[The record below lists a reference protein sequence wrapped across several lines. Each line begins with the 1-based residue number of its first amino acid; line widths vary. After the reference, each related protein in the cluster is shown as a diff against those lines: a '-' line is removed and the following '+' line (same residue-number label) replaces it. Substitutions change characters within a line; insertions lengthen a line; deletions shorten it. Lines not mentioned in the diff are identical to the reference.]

1 MMRIR
6 GFVGAMAFCLA
17 GWAGAAPP
25 PGEFPGE
32 RAYRIEELG
41 PGIFAFV
48 NPETS
53 GPIPSGNVTVVVG
66 DDGALVVDS
75 GRFPTLAR
83 RMIADIRKK
92 TDQPVRYLV
101 HTHWHV
107 DHIVG
112 DGEFAAA
119 FPGMTFVSTDF
130 TRGKM
135 LEKQVPYLRDVEK
148 NDGGYLEQI
157 DALLAKG
164 KRDDGTP
171 IPEESKTYLRNTV
184 ADLRLEMAELAGSR
198 VVEPRVT
205 FDRSLTIHLGKREV
219 RVFFLGAGNTAGD
232 TAVYVPDGR
241 VVAAGDLLVAPT
253 PYGYGCHPGEWTRTL
268 DRLMAL
274 DAAAIVPGH
283 GPVMRDWSYAKKVQ
297 GVLEAI
303 RSQVGAAAASGATL
317 EEARKRVDVESFQRD
332 FAGDS
337 YAKNRAFR
345 DYFVGDVV
353 TRAWQE
359 AKGKLEEE

>member
-1 MMRIR
+1 MRLR
-6 GFVGAMAFCLA
+6 TFLGASMVA
-17 GWAGAAPP
+17 GLTAAAAAAPP
-25 PGEFPGE
+25 AVEFPKE
-32 RAYRIEELG
+32 RDYRIEDLG
-41 PGIFAFV
+41 PGVFAFV
-48 NPETS
+48 NPDSS

-92 TDQPVRYLV
+92 TDRPVRYLV

-119 FPGMTFVSTDF
+119 WPGLTFVATDF

-135 LEKQVPYLRDVEK
+135 LGKQVPYLRDVEK

-171 IPEESKTYLRNTV
+171 IPEDSKTYLRNTA
-184 ADLRLEMAELAGSR
+184 ADLRLEMAELSGSR
-198 VVEPRVT
+198 VVEPGVT

-219 RVFFLGAGNTAGD
+219 RVLFLGAGNTAGD
-232 TAVYVPDGR
+232 TAVYVPDSR
-241 VVAAGDLLVAPT
+241 VVATGDLLVAPT
-253 PYGYGCHPGEWTRTL
+253 PYGYGCHPAEWTHTL

-283 GPVMRDWSYAKKVQ
+283 GPVMRDWAYAKKVRAA
-297 GVLEAI
+297 VEAI
-303 RSQVGAAAASGATL
+303 RGQVAAAAASGATL
-317 EEARKRVDVESFQRD
+317 EETRKRVDVDSFQKD

-359 AKGKLEEE
+359 AKGKVEEE